1 MFNPRFQSLLILFN
15 IVTQHKQAGSK
26 AIHYF
31 LLYHLAIRKNMYGK
45 AEELLDLFNKD
56 IDDLCGVIR
65 KEDMRFYEIV
75 AEYQVTFILIHEFSH
90 IYYYVNPQVLEEN
103 RRIRKENLIWLR
115 EQLDTDNPLLARIL
129 HFFIP
134 SMRYAQEHSFDEAMA
149 SPELQEELLCDDAA
163 WRMTYHLLQS
173 NITDSKPRAQLSAY
187 VVFTLYYI
195 EALRTLENIYMTD
208 DKKQR
213 QKDLMFDTS
222 RSTVLVNT
230 IWDDVPHETI
240 KQYQSLVND
249 ISRMGRLFLMLP
261 LRENVE
267 HIGYIRLMPKEKFSL
282 KELKRLDAIYGKV
295 NTKLRGYMVERF

>member
-1 MFNPRFQSLLILFN
+1 M
-15 IVTQHKQAGSK
+15 
-26 AIHYF
+26 
-31 LLYHLAIRKNMYGK
+31 
-45 AEELLDLFNKD
+45 
-56 IDDLCGVIR
+56 
-65 KEDMRFYEIV
+65 
-75 AEYQVTFILIHEFSH
+75 AEYQTSFILIHEFSH
-90 IYYYVNPQVLEEN
+90 IYYYTHPRALDEN
-103 RRIRKENLIWLR
+103 RCILKDNLIGLR
-115 EQLDTDNPLLARIL
+115 KQLDTDKPLLARML

-134 SMRYAQEHSFDEAMA
+134 SMRYAQEHSFDEAIA

-173 NITDSKPRAQLSAY
+173 NITDSEPCAQLSAY

-195 EALRTLENIYMTD
+195 EAQRTLENIYLTD

-249 ISRMGRLFLMLP
+249 ISRMGRLFLLLP
-261 LRENVE
+261 LRSNVE
-267 HIGYIRLMPKEKFSL
+267 YIGYIRLMPKEKFSL
-282 KELKRLDAIYGKV
+282 KELKRLDAIYSKV
-295 NTKLRGYMVERF
+295 DERLGGYDK